1 MSTCNDMGSI
11 NLYVPLEVS
20 DVLYCDRV
28 GEENDMDVDD
38 KHVDESYG
46 ILSLGTQVNIEYAT
60 SKS

>member
-1 MSTCNDMGSI
+1 MGSI

-20 DVLYCDRV
+20 DVLYCDQV
-28 GEENDMDVDD
+28 GEENNMDVDD